1 MDADGCYHG
10 IVDPETGRRR
20 VEARPRTGA
29 PYAIPGTS
37 WGWEGDGPR
46 ALAHALLEDLVGYPA
61 LPQMAWALNRELLAD
76 DRRFGSMSSWELP
89 ARELA
94 AWRRDWLRSPAR
106 RGLLERALAGALL
119 RAPARV
125 DPALLQG
132 RRERLIAELAG
143 RAADAATELD
153 LETVGIAIAAL
164 RLGDDVNIARR
175 YHEEAPEA
183 PGPWFWA
190 AQLEAVGRG

>member
-1 MDADGCYHG
+1 MDDDGSYHG
-10 IVDPETGRRR
+10 IVDEQTGRRR
-20 VEARPRTGA
+20 VEARPSAGE
-29 PYAIPGTS
+29 PYAIPGSS
-37 WGWEGDGPR
+37 WGWEGDSPR
-46 ALAHALLEDLVGYPA
+46 ALARALLEDLVGYPP
-61 LPQMAWALNRELLAD
+61 LPEMAWALNRDLLAD
-76 DRRFGSMSSWELP
+76 GERFASMGGWTLP
-89 ARELA
+89 AAELA
-94 AWRRDWLRSPAR
+94 AWRRAWLRSPAR
-106 RGLLERALAGALL
+106 RGLLERTLAGALL

-164 RLGDDVNIARR
+164 RLGDDVSIAERW
-175 YHEEAPEA
+175 HAEAPEG

-190 AQLEAVGRG
+190 AQLQAVGRT